1 MADTLPAGSAGSGQ
15 QRTVMNPRALLFD
28 AGNPRLR
35 GETEEELSQDQI
47 FEVLWRDFAV
57 NEVAESIA
65 ANGYF
70 EHEPLFVIP
79 SGDQFIVVEGNKA
92 LIREHTISGVALPP
106 IDKAARS
113 SLEEV
118 PVIVTTRTALWEYV
132 GFKHVNGPQAWQSLS
147 KAEYIAW
154 VHNTLRIS
162 LDEIA
167 RRIGDQHSTVQRL
180 YRALMVME
188 QAEAADVF
196 HRSDRYKGHFSFSH
210 LYTGLDY
217 AGIQEF
223 IGLPAKISESKKPVP
238 AAKLKNLG
246 ELCVWLYGSKSQD
259 QRPLIQSQ
267 NPDLRVLDE
276 ILRTPN
282 GTAALRQRLPLGVS
296 RDIGKGDPQLL
307 REALVAAKDSLQTAR
322 GRALTG
328 YDGQTDLIK
337 LADDIVTIADGIV
350 ADLKQQQARDREKR
364 RQGRLT
370 P

>member
-1 MADTLPAGSAGSGQ
+1 
-15 QRTVMNPRALLFD
+15 
-28 AGNPRLR
+28 
-35 GETEEELSQDQI
+35 
-47 FEVLWRDFAV
+47 
-57 NEVAESIA
+57 
-65 ANGYF
+65 
-70 EHEPLFVIP
+70 
-79 SGDQFIVVEGNKA
+79 
-92 LIREHTISGVALPP
+92 
-106 IDKAARS
+106 
-113 SLEEV
+113 
-118 PVIVTTRTALWEYV
+118 
-132 GFKHVNGPQAWQSLS
+132 
-147 KAEYIAW
+147 
-154 VHNTLRIS
+154 
-162 LDEIA
+162 
-167 RRIGDQHSTVQRL
+167 
-180 YRALMVME
+180 
-188 QAEAADVF
+188 
-196 HRSDRYKGHFSFSH
+196 
-210 LYTGLDY
+210 
-217 AGIQEF
+217 
-223 IGLPAKISESKKPVP
+223 VP